1 MTYPVIAGFIL
12 GIKFVI
18 GMESI
23 YELENILST
32 LDKDEY
38 FVDFLNTKSLE
49 AGIISLRVNQNDT
62 QTSHPIDELYYVIEG
77 EGYLQIEGKD
87 HRVHKGTTIFV
98 PANVNHNFRGNQVD
112 LIVLYIFPK
121 A

>member
-1 MTYPVIAGFIL
+1 MDPV
-12 GIKFVI
+12 
-18 GMESI
+18 S

-32 LDKDEY
+32 LDNDGY
-38 FVDFLNTKSLE
+38 FVDFLNTRSLE
-49 AGIISLRVNQNDT
+49 AGIIRLRVDQLDT

-77 EGYLQIEGKD
+77 EGYLRINGKN
-87 HRVHKGTTIFV
+87 HVVHKGTVIFV
-98 PANVNHNFRGNQVD
+98 SANSEHNFHGNQAD

>member
-1 MTYPVIAGFIL
+1 MYLATDEFIL
-12 GIKFVI
+12 GII
-18 GMESI
+18 DLMCMESF
-23 YELENILST
+23 YELGNILST

-49 AGIISLRVNQNDT
+49 AGIIRLRVDQNDT
-62 QTSHPIDELYYVIEG
+62 QISHPIDELYYVIEG
-77 EGYLQIEGKD
+77 EGHLRINGKN
-87 HRVHKGTTIFV
+87 HRVHKGTAIFV
-98 PANVNHNFRGNQVD
+98 PANTEHNFHGNQVD